1 MTLAILSIGIGS
13 LELNLQN
20 IPDELHDAGLAAA
33 HWKDL
38 GLKLGMK
45 PHVLEDIRS

>member
-20 IPDELHDAGLAAA
+20 ILDTLHDAGFAAA
-33 HWKDL
+33 HWRDL
-38 GLKLGMK
+38 GLKLGMEA
-45 PHVLEDIRS
+45 HVLEDIG